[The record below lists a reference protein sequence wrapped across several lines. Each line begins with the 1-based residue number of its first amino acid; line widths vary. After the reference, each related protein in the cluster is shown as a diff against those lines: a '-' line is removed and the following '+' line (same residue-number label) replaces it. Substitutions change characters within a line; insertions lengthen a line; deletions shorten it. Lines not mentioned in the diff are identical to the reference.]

1 MNKRI
6 LLPLCV
12 VIGLLLVA
20 CGNTEVAVNTN
31 SSASPAAKTA
41 PASTPATTTATTTSA
56 GDKIGIADCDDF
68 IAKYEACVTDKVP
81 EVARAQYK
89 AGIEQWRT
97 TWRQLAA
104 NPQTKAT
111 LAGVCKQASETA
123 RTSMKTYNC
132 TW

>member
-41 PASTPATTTATTTSA
+41 PASTPATATVAST
-56 GDKIGIADCDDF
+56 GEKIGVPDCDDF
-68 IAKYEACVTDKVP
+68 IAKYEACITNKVP
-81 EVARAQYK
+81 EVARTQYK

-97 TWRQLAA
+97 SWRQLAA
-104 NPQTKAT
+104 NPNTKAT
-111 LAGVCKQASETA
+111 LATACKQAAETA
-123 RTSMKTYNC
+123 RTSMKSYNC

>member
-6 LLPLCV
+6 LLPMCV

-20 CGNTEVAVNTN
+20 CGKTEVSVNTN
-31 SSASPAAKTA
+31 GAATPATKTA
-41 PASTPATTTATTTSA
+41 PASTPATTTVASS
-56 GDKIGIADCDDF
+56 GEKIGIADCDDF
-68 IAKYEACVTDKVP
+68 IAKYEACVTSKVP

-97 TWRQLAA
+97 QWRQMAA
-104 NPQTKAT
+104 NPQIKPT
-111 LAGVCKQASETA
+111 LAGVCKQAFETA
-123 RTSMKTYNC
+123 RTSMKSYNC

>member
-6 LLPLCV
+6 LLPMCI

-20 CGNTEVAVNTN
+20 CGKTEVQVDTN
-31 SSASPAAKTA
+31 RSATPATQTA
-41 PASTPATTTATTTSA
+41 PASTPATTTVASA
-56 GDKIGIADCDDF
+56 GEKIGIADCDDF
-68 IAKYEACVTDKVP
+68 ITKYEACVTDKVP

-89 AGIEQWRT
+89 AGIAQWRT
-97 TWRQLAA
+97 SWRQLAA

-111 LAGVCKQASETA
+111 LAGVCKQAAESA
-123 RTSMKTYNC
+123 RTSMKSYNC